1 MVLVVD
7 AMSDDQQHFA
17 SDQST
22 TSVVFRQDLRVTPC
36 EDARQ
41 PHVVVED
48 PLAGAFYRLGRIE
61 YALASRLTD
70 SRTVAQAYRDVCEH
84 YPDHRMSEDD
94 AADLCRWLID
104 NQLAHT
110 DSSKSSAR
118 LHRSAEKSKSDRI
131 KQRINPI
138 AIRIPLLHPD
148 RLVETLVKYAG
159 WIFSVPATVLGV
171 LVMLISG
178 CLALAHWGQLAASTH
193 YLFEPSSLSLLLVVT
208 VGLKVIHEFA
218 HAIVCKRYGGDVGE
232 MGVLLILLAPLAYV
246 DVSSVW
252 RFRRRWQRIHVAS
265 AGIYLELLVAAIA
278 MLIWYFV
285 DSPSIRHVCTSVML
299 SAGVA
304 TLVFNA
310 NPLMKFDGYF
320 VLIDWART
328 PNLYTDSQNHLR
340 RRLRC
345 LFFGGEV
352 KQPQWTPGYRTAVG
366 VYAPLALFWKGFV
379 CLGLTLAATK
389 LFHGLGTLLAVV
401 AGVCWIGGP
410 AWRGISAVRNAPRPG
425 RRRFM
430 LIAAGSLAM
439 GTVLLMVVPWPGATP
454 VHAVVEYSPHEVVRA
469 EVPGFVHAIHVDT
482 GQWVSEGE
490 QLLTLGNPELVLQ
503 AQQLETKIQQ
513 STLRRRQQTLQGK
526 HAAAQAEATELES
539 LTKRLQDTTEQ
550 IDSLVVRAP
559 RSGVVVRRRL
569 RELQGTYVA
578 QGDELLVIGDES
590 QKELRLLIPQDKFD
604 PFRDQSGTVVRF
616 RASGQATQTSA
627 LSTIIPRARTE
638 VDYPSLLATNGGPLA
653 VKRVSNDASQSDS
666 QFELLVPHFEAIV
679 PLDASQGV
687 DLHSGQRTRVSI
699 GGLDR
704 TVGSHLWRVVRE
716 WIAQAVQAADR

>member
-1 MVLVVD
+1 
-7 AMSDDQQHFA
+7 MSDDQQHFA

-22 TSVVFRQDLRVTPC
+22 TSVVLRQDLRVTPC

-48 PLAGAFYRLGRIE
+48 PVAGAFYRLGRIE
-61 YALASRLTD
+61 YALASRLTA
-70 SRTVAQAYRDVCEH
+70 SRTIAQAYRDVCEQ
-84 YPDHRMSEDD
+84 YPDHRVSEDD

-110 DSSKSSAR
+110 ESSKSSAR
-118 LHRSAEKSKSDRI
+118 LHRSAEKSETDRF
-131 KQRINPI
+131 KQRVNPI

-148 RLVETLVKYAG
+148 RMVGSLVQFTG
-159 WIFSVPATVLGV
+159 WIFSVPATAVGV
-171 LVMLISG
+171 LVMLFSG
-178 CLALAHWGQLAASTH
+178 CLALMHWEQLTASTQ
-193 YLFEPSSLSLLLVVT
+193 YLFAPSSLSLLLLLAVT

-278 MLIWYFV
+278 MLVWRSA
-285 DSPSIRHVCTSVML
+285 DSALVRHVCTSVML

-320 VLIDWART
+320 MLVDWARA
-328 PNLYTDSQNHLR
+328 PNLYTDSQNQLR
-340 RRLRC
+340 RLLRRLF
-345 LFFGGEV
+345 LGGEV
-352 KQPQWTPGYRTAVG
+352 KEPQWTPGYRIAVG

-401 AGVCWIGGP
+401 ACVCWIGGP
-410 AWRGISAVRNAPRPG
+410 AWRGFSMIRKAPRSG
-425 RRRFM
+425 RRRFA
-430 LIAAGSLAM
+430 LAAAGSLALA
-439 GTVLLMVVPWPGATP
+439 GALSVVVPWPGATP

-490 QLLTLGNPELVLQ
+490 QLLTLRNPELVLE
-503 AQQLETKIQQ
+503 AEQLETKIQQ
-513 STLRRRQQTLQGK
+513 STLRRRQQTLRGK
-526 HAAAQAEATELES
+526 HAAAQAEATEWES
-539 LTKRLQDTTEQ
+539 LTRRLQDANEQ
-550 IDSLVVRAP
+550 IDSLVVRAS

-569 RELQGTYVA
+569 QELQGTYVA

-590 QKELRLLIPQDKFD
+590 QKELRLLIPQDRYD
-604 PFRDQSGTVVRF
+604 QFRDQAGTAVRF
-616 RASGQATQTSA
+616 RAPGQPTQMSA

-638 VDYPSLLATNGGPLA
+638 VDYPSLLASNGGPLA
-653 VKRVSNDASQSDS
+653 VKHVSNDASQAAAE
-666 QFELLVPHFEAIV
+666 FELLVPHFEAIV
-679 PLDASQGV
+679 PLDASQGAG
-687 DLHSGQRTRVSI
+687 LHSGQRASVSI

-704 TVGSHLWRVVRE
+704 TIGSHLWRVTAE
-716 WIAQAVQAADR
+716 WIDQAVQATDR